1 MFNLTEIM
9 QAAHSGQAFDTM
21 ARQFGLTPQQARSA
35 VEALLPAFSLGLQ
48 RQTQSL
54 QMLSALLAQV
64 AAAQQQ
70 ASAYENPAAAF
81 SPHAAQQGQGLI
93 GIVFGNPEVAR
104 QIAAQAAAM
113 SGVSMQILQQMMPF
127 MATMLMGGMN
137 RTMMNG
143 LQNAGF
149 QVPGTGTGF
158 PGMPDPRAFSEMFGR
173 MMGAGAAGA
182 PPRSEPPPE
191 PAGAP
196 QASAFEQM
204 MTNNPFAAMLA
215 GMMRAASAPSD
226 DAKPE
231 EPPPPPPTAA
241 ELNYEAF
248 AKLFQTGRDVQ
259 DQYMQNLQ
267 DIFSKMLSQPARP
280 A

>member
-54 QMLSALLAQV
+54 QMLSAFLGQV

-81 SPHAAQQGQGLI
+81 SPYAAQQGQGLI

-143 LQNAGF
+143 LQNAGV
-149 QVPGTGTGF
+149 QVPSGGSAF

-173 MMGAGAAGA
+173 MMGAGAAGTA
-182 PPRSEPPPE
+182 PKPAPE
-191 PAGAP
+191 RAGAP

-215 GMMRAASAPSD
+215 GMMRAASAPSE

-248 AKLFQTGRDVQ
+248 SKLFQTGRDVQ
-259 DQYMQNLQ
+259 DQYLQNLQ
-267 DIFSKMLSQPARP
+267 GIFAKMLSQPARP